1 MQNKKLD
8 CVLLS
13 VPVELLAKAGIEDG
27 DVIQMYSEN
36 GKITISAQKE
46 PEKYK
51 NLRVRVTGFSDYFVK
66 LQSSVQQDIIERTSH
81 NG

>member
-13 VPVELLAKAGIEDG
+13 VPVELLAEAGIEDG

-46 PEKYK
+46 PE
-51 NLRVRVTGFSDYFVK
+51 NFVCDGICK
-66 LQSSVQQDIIERTSH
+66 DCPFECICEDREVF
-81 NG
+81 